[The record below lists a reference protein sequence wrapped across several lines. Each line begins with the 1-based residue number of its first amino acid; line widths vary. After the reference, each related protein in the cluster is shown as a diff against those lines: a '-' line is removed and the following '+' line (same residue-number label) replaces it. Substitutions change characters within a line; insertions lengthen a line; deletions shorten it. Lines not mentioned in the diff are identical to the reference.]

1 MGWGGGGQSEAS
13 NRLFSDTGRKIWWD
27 SRGVRTRWLLA
38 VTKNVV
44 FIWDGP
50 LNQLVSTP
58 DSDLRSVSTRETGME

>member
-27 SRGVRTRWLLA
+27 SRGVRTRWLLT

-44 FIWDGP
+44 FIWDVP